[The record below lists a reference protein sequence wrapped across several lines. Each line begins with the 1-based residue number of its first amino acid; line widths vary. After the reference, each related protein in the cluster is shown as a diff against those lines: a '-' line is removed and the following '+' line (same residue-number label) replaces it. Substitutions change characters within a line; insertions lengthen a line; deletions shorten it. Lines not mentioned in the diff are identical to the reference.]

1 MTPSSRITLLH
12 QRLTLEMPFKSR
24 AQQKMMWA
32 TNPKLAARFQ
42 SETHGKLPDKVKKK
56 KKKR

>member
-1 MTPSSRITLLH
+1 
-12 QRLTLEMPFKSR
+12 MPFKSK

-32 TNPKLAARFQ
+32 TNPKLAAKFQ

-56 KKKR
+56 KGKKNGK

>member
-1 MTPSSRITLLH
+1 
-12 QRLTLEMPFKSR
+12 MPFRSK

-32 TNPKLAARFQ
+32 TNPQLAAKFQ

-56 KKKR
+56 KGKK